1 MRVATVD
8 GLLTLYYDGSKPLY
22 IKELEHEWIHDR
34 GHVLDANNKIKDV
47 ESLNV
52 SDRCKEY
59 IKERLSWQQI
69 IVVNGVEEIPV
80 DTFSWCLELKRVI
93 FANTVIRIQ
102 GFAFYHCENLA
113 YIKLSIVLEVIGQ
126 SAFSHCNLS
135 CVFTPPTCE
144 QLDWNAFEYNMNLSI
159 LHVQQDAQLG
169 ICVFAAT
176 TIAKSSPLHVDRNGW
191 YDRTS
196 SPDMNEW
203 IKNINNDNQFALHRA
218 CSAFQPLKEVIHAI
232 ILQKGLK
239 AFHEENSA
247 GITPSRYLKEN
258 PYTDL
263 TEKEIIKDYLM
274 MMMGEMV

>member
-1 MRVATVD
+1 MRVANVD
-8 GLLTLYYDGSKPLY
+8 GLLTLYYDGSKPIY
-22 IKELEHEWIHDR
+22 IRELEHEWIHDR

-93 FANTVIRIQ
+93 FANTVIRIRKY
-102 GFAFYHCENLA
+102 AFYHCENLV
-113 YIKLSIVLEVIGQ
+113 YIRLSITVKIIGL

-135 CVFTPPTCE
+135 CIFIPPTCE
-144 QLDWNAFEYNMNLSI
+144 KIGGSAFAYNRNLSI
-159 LHVQQDAQLG
+159 LHVPQDAELG
-169 ICVFAAT
+169 ICVFAGT
-176 TIAKSSPLHVDRNGW
+176 RIAKSSPLHVHVDRNGW

-203 IKNINNDNQFALHRA
+203 IKNMNNNDKFSLHRA
-218 CSAFQPLKEVIHAI
+218 CSSFQPLNEVIHEI
-232 ILQKGLK
+232 IQEKGLK
-239 AFHEENSA
+239 AFREENSA
-247 GITPSRYLKEN
+247 GITPSQYLKEN
-258 PYTDL
+258 PNNTL
-263 TEKEIIKDYLM
+263 TEKEIIHEYLM
-274 MMMGEMV
+274 KMMG